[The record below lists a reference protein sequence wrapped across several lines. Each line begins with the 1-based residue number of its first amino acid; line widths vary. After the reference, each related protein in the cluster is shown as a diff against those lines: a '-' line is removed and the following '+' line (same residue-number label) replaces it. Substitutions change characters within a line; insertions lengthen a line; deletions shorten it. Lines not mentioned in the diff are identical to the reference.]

1 MEPVVLLHL
10 AALVGDVISAMVAA
24 NSTLILGSTI
34 QQSDVIPAMAVE
46 TTTGNPVVSADLYS
60 AGFQVCGVIG
70 PLLLGAM
77 DAVLRGVLEVV
88 IRDTLDVTLATVAA
102 RDAKGKRWTFSRWK
116 SLNQMAK

>member
-1 MEPVVLLHL
+1 MGLLHL

-88 IRDTLDVTLATVAA
+88 IRDTLDVTLATAAA

>member
-1 MEPVVLLHL
+1 MEPVGLLHL

-77 DAVLRGVLEVV
+77 DAMLWGVLEVV
-88 IRDTLDVTLATVAA
+88 IRDTLDVTLATAAA

>member
-1 MEPVVLLHL
+1 MEPVGLLHL

-70 PLLLGAM
+70 PLLL